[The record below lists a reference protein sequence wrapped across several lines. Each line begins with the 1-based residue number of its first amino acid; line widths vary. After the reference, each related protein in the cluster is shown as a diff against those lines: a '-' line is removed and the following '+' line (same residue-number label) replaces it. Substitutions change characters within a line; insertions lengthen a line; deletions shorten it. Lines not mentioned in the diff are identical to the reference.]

1 MKKRKIAFA
10 LNLVIVVFTV
20 IALVWMTSG
29 IHAGLLA
36 ESKLAALKFFTVD
49 SNILMGI
56 ASLIVAIDLWK
67 VIKGK
72 KDDLSIFS
80 YVAALIGTVGVTLT
94 MLVTVFFL
102 APTMAATYG
111 VLALFSG
118 SNFFMHLAT
127 PILSLVVFL
136 GFERTVRIK
145 FRYTFVAIIP
155 LVIYSIYYTAVTL
168 THMENG
174 VIAPGYDWYGFF
186 VMGPSSAVFVLPLI
200 IGITYGISV
209 LLWRL
214 NRPGKSKRK
223 DPRR

>member
-72 KDDLSIFS
+72 KDVLSIFS

-111 VLALFSG
+111 GAG
-118 SNFFMHLAT
+118 
-127 PILSLVVFL
+127 
-136 GFERTVRIK
+136 
-145 FRYTFVAIIP
+145 
-155 LVIYSIYYTAVTL
+155 
-168 THMENG
+168 
-174 VIAPGYDWYGFF
+174 
-186 VMGPSSAVFVLPLI
+186 AVFGKQFLHASGNSDPQSRGV
-200 IGITYGISV
+200 
-209 LLWRL
+209 
-214 NRPGKSKRK
+214 PGL
-223 DPRR
+223 